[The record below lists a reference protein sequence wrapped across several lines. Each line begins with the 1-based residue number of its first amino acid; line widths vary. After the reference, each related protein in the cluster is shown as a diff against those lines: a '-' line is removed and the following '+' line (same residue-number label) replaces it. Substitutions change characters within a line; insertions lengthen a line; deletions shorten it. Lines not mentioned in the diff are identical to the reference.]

1 MSLEKKE
8 IVIDAVSKV
17 THGIKVGE
25 NWYNKSKELN
35 DESKANVVDMVDQI
49 GKGDKVSLE
58 VDDKNEYYSITMIE
72 KGKSGW
78 DDMTNFKEL
87 LNTAHEKGLVSIST
101 EMINVDW
108 EKKTALFKAKVNM
121 VHGKDK
127 LESYKSYEAYGDAT
141 QDNIDSDKVKKSWI
155 RMAETRAICR
165 ALRWA
170 TNNALVAEEELPGDD
185 EGEIEI
191 KKINQVDLAHP
202 KALTKIT
209 NIMKEEYSNAKKQ

>member
-8 IVIDAVSKV
+8 IVIDAVSKD

-25 NWYNKSKELN
+25 NWFNEFKDLN
-35 DESKANVVDMVDQI
+35 DDAKANVVGMVNQI

-58 VDDKNEYYSITMIE
+58 VDEQNKYYSITMIE
-72 KGKSGW
+72 KGKNGW

-87 LNTAHEKGLVSIST
+87 LNTAHEKGLASIST
-101 EMINVDW
+101 EMISVDW

-121 VHGKDK
+121 VRGDDK
-127 LESYKSYEAYGDAT
+127 LESYKSYEAFGDAT
-141 QDNIDSDKVKKSWI
+141 QENIDSDKVKKSWI

-170 TNNALVAEEELPGDD
+170 TNNAAVAEEELDTGDH
-185 EGEIEI
+185 EGLET
-191 KKINQVDLAHP
+191 KKNDG
-202 KALTKIT
+202 TK
-209 NIMKEEYSNAKKQ
+209 